1 MRRQVRGLTTA
12 VVCLL
17 VAGAWRPVAPAD
29 PLTLAPESKLWFDG
43 KSTVRDWSCK
53 ATALEATVDADG
65 SGAVAAVLGGTK
77 AVRTVAFS
85 VPVDQLDCDNKT
97 MNGHMWKALNA
108 STHRTIAF
116 TLSGYEFGE
125 GTPLRGTLQGTLTLN
140 GVEKPIVLPVEFE
153 AGEGGTL
160 RVKGLYALRM
170 TDWGVK
176 PPSLM
181 LGTMKVREMVNVGF
195 DLLLK

>member
-1 MRRQVRGLTTA
+1 MRRHVRGLTTA

-17 VAGAWRPVAPAD
+17 VAGAWRPVPSLD

-43 KSTVRDWSCK
+43 KSTVRDWSCT
-53 ATALEATVDADG
+53 ATKLDATVEAEGSDA
-65 SGAVAAVLGGTK
+65 VTAVLGANK

-85 VPVDQLDCDNKT
+85 VPVDDLDCDNKT

-108 STHRTIAF
+108 EKHKTIAF
-116 TLSGYEFGE
+116 ALSGYEFAA
-125 GTPLRGTLQGTLTLN
+125 GTPLKGTLQGTLTLN
-140 GVEKPIVLPVEFE
+140 GVEKAIQIPVEFE
-153 AGEGGTL
+153 AAEGGAL
-160 RVKGLYALRM
+160 RVKGLYALKM

-176 PPSLM
+176 PPTLM